1 MPISARNAVLHN
13 AHSGRMKAS
22 APRGN
27 DGSHAKLC
35 LKPKRARLLQTGS
48 FRVII
53 SELHSA
59 GDLAA
64 AQAASANVD
73 MLGRAV
79 HDGLDALHIG
89 LPGTIGSSVGVRDSD
104 AESNTLLAKFT
115 LCHFL
120 KHLLACVS

>member
-1 MPISARNAVLHN
+1 MPTSARNAVLHN

-22 APRGN
+22 APTGN
-27 DGSHAKLC
+27 DGSHAKLR

>member
-1 MPISARNAVLHN
+1 MPTSARNAVLHN
-13 AHSGRMKAS
+13 THSGRMKAS
-22 APRGN
+22 APTGN
-27 DGSHAKLC
+27 DGSHAKLR